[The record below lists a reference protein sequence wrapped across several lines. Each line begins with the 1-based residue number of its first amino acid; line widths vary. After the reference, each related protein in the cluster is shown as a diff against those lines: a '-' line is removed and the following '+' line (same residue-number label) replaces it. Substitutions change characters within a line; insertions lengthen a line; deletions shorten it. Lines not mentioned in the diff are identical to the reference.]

1 MATFRGQGEKLGWR
15 GREQVKSQ
23 ESVRPYGR
31 VYQEEES
38 DQGLC
43 QVYGPVGRAH
53 VKQVA
58 QQHGGHWELGQTR

>member
-1 MATFRGQGEKLGWR
+1 MEGQRASKEPGECQAIGKRL
-15 GREQVKSQ
+15 
-23 ESVRPYGR
+23 
-31 VYQEEES
+31 QEEES

-43 QVYGPVGRAH
+43 QVYGPLGRAH